1 MCNRSRGWL
10 LFLALLLLL
19 PLSANA
25 QTAVNAELT
34 RLQTD
39 GFPRIQALLDLHG
52 EQGQFIHGLEPG
64 DVTIIEN
71 DTSIPVE
78 ALDEIRGGVRFVI
91 ALNPGPPFAVQNSQ
105 AISRLDQIVAA
116 LVGWVRSRQGTTID
130 DLSLVNADG
139 TEISHASKP
148 ADLLPLMLQEI
159 NARNAVPSLDVLS
172 RAINLAVDPTPRPGM
187 GRAILFITPPL
198 DPQVGPALDNLVVQ
212 ANQAGVDI
220 HVWMVSSPGGYSPQ
234 SANQLQ
240 ALAEQTG
247 GKFFNYTGDESL
259 PALEEFLEPL
269 RSIYTLSYLSQ
280 VRGSG
285 SQQVIA
291 QVNTSAGQVETPP
304 ESYEIDL
311 LPPDPAFIAPPLEI
325 TRKPPEDDLDPTT
338 DPPVEQY
345 LPQKQSLEVLVSFP
359 DERMR
364 LLTRTSLFV
373 NGVLEAENRQPP
385 FDLFTWDLTDIT
397 ASGPYALRVEAE
409 DSFGLVGSSIENI
422 TQVNVELPAQPP
434 LAWLTQNLPV
444 ISGLVVLL
452 AGAVLLMVLVIGGKI
467 RPTIPSRGSAARRRK
482 DPVTQPVPVAREPA
496 PRQRSSWADRL
507 HWPQRHTAP
516 HAYAFLSRISETD
529 EQTMN
534 TPIPITSE
542 EVTLGSDPRQS
553 MLVLNDPSVEPLHA
567 RLTHHE
573 NGGFRLADQGSVAGT
588 WVNYTPISQ
597 EGINLEHGDLVH
609 VGRIG
614 FRFTLR
620 QPGQTRKPV
629 VKPLQTDPERNP

>member
-1 MCNRSRGWL
+1 
-10 LFLALLLLL
+10 
-19 PLSANA
+19 
-25 QTAVNAELT
+25 
-34 RLQTD
+34 
-39 GFPRIQALLDLHG
+39 
-52 EQGQFIHGLEPG
+52 
-64 DVTIIEN
+64 
-71 DTSIPVE
+71 
-78 ALDEIRGGVRFVI
+78 
-91 ALNPGPPFAVQNSQ
+91 
-105 AISRLDQIVAA
+105 
-116 LVGWVRSRQGTTID
+116 
-130 DLSLVNADG
+130 
-139 TEISHASKP
+139 
-148 ADLLPLMLQEI
+148 
-159 NARNAVPSLDVLS
+159 
-172 RAINLAVDPTPRPGM
+172 
-187 GRAILFITPPL
+187 
-198 DPQVGPALDNLVVQ
+198 
-212 ANQAGVDI
+212 
-220 HVWMVSSPGGYSPQ
+220 
-234 SANQLQ
+234 
-240 ALAEQTG
+240 
-247 GKFFNYTGDESL
+247 
-259 PALEEFLEPL
+259 
-269 RSIYTLSYLSQ
+269 
-280 VRGSG
+280 
-285 SQQVIA
+285 
-291 QVNTSAGQVETPP
+291 
-304 ESYEIDL
+304 
-311 LPPDPAFIAPPLEI
+311 
-325 TRKPPEDDLDPTT
+325 
-338 DPPVEQY
+338 
-345 LPQKQSLEVLVSFP
+345 
-359 DERMR
+359 
-364 LLTRTSLFV
+364 
-373 NGVLEAENRQPP
+373 
-385 FDLFTWDLTDIT
+385 LFTWDLTDIT

-422 TQVNVELPAQPP
+422 TQINVELPAQPP
-434 LAWLTQNLPV
+434 LAWLTHNLPV

-467 RPTIPSRGSAARRRK
+467 RPTIPGRGSAARRRK

-567 RLTHHE
+567 RLTHLE